1 MHRVWQPYSPRLVTS
16 AALITLIVLRLE
28 TIDADF
34 KRLLRHLQLGD
45 AAERMAEQVL
55 AKTHPSQPLDGVDRQ
70 LKMLH
75 YYLTDDGHDLGEVV
89 RQRYRARGTKMPE
102 LHDHGAPRH
111 APARP
116 RLHAP

>member
-1 MHRVWQPYSPRLVTS
+1 M
-16 AALITLIVLRLE
+16 AAVFSEACDFGSFDHLIVLRLE

-55 AKTHPSQPLDGVDRQ
+55 AKPRPSQPLDGVDRQ
-70 LKMLH
+70 LKLLH

-102 LHDHGAPRH
+102 LHDHGAPYQKKRGH
-111 APARP
+111 WEW
-116 RLHAP
+116 